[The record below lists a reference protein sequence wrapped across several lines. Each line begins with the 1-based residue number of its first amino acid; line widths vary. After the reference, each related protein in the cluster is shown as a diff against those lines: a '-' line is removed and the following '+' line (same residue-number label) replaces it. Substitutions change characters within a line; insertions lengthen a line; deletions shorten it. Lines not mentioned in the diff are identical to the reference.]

1 MRQWSSERM
10 RSIAKTTVWAEFTG
24 LAMEHKA
31 VNLGQGFPSW
41 APPPFVQKEYET
53 VGSEAATL
61 PLQHQY
67 CRSLGHPELVTALA
81 AKYSKSLNRPVDAMK
96 EVLITNGSTQGL
108 YCAFQTFVGDGDEV
122 IIFEPFFDLYMPD
135 IHMAGGKTVLIPL
148 RPTKGAGGTSQDW
161 KYDPAELER
170 AFNSR
175 TKLVVINTPQNVP
188 GKVWSR
194 AELEHVAALV
204 KKHDCF
210 VVMDEVYEY
219 MVYGGAEHVQMAT
232 LDGMWDRTITVGSAG
247 KTFSCT
253 GWKIGWCVAPS
264 EAIQAMLKI
273 NSHIVFCVS
282 TPFQIAIGRTISET
296 MGNSY
301 HADLI
306 SMYSHKRQ
314 RLCDMLATVGL
325 TPTIP
330 DGAYFALANIAAV
343 PEHLYVDAQCPD
355 AKDYQ
360 FCRWLTKEYGVT
372 AIPVSAFYSPANRAV
387 GAQYVRFAFCK
398 DDADIDEAGR
408 RLERLRQLLKGGN
421 SKL

>member
-253 GWKIGWCVAPS
+253 GWKIGWCVGPS
-264 EAIQAMLKI
+264 EAIVPLHQTHAHQAF
-273 NSHIVFCVS
+273 SVA
-282 TPFQIAIGRTISET
+282 TPLQIAVGRTLKSASLDDGKYFDELRRGYERRRDVLVNVLSE
-296 MGNSY
+296 
-301 HADLI
+301 
-306 SMYSHKRQ
+306 
-314 RLCDMLATVGL
+314 VGL
-325 TPTIP
+325 RPTVP
-330 DGAYFALANIAAV
+330 HGAYFVVADVSCVPKGLYMNDAATSEGV
-343 PEHLYVDAQCPD
+343 AMDW
-355 AKDYQ
+355 Q

-372 AIPVSAFYSPANRAV
+372 AI
-387 GAQYVRFAFCK
+387 
-398 DDADIDEAGR
+398 
-408 RLERLRQLLKGGN
+408 
-421 SKL
+421 